1 MSRSINSD
9 KSWGS
14 TDEEYFDEFNDNNS
28 FSTNSSKDQRRISS
42 DEVPGGV
49 VTTHSVSAVIRPES
63 KLPRTDPLQF
73 VKISNNELSKK
84 VRKIKMTI
92 SCQIC
97 QIKFLTNRQTINLI
111 FDIFSTKKSC
121 IRNFNLVKKGEKIFQ
136 FIKFNLIFLHEI
148 KFSFSTSN

>member
-92 SCQIC
+92 KS
-97 QIKFLTNRQTINLI
+97 FHNVFNLHSKKC
-111 FDIFSTKKSC
+111 STKMSC
-121 IRNFNLVKKGEKIFQ
+121 MIENLPFQKYPCGIKQYYSFDSNTRWDCKKWQEYYHQFNIRM
-136 FIKFNLIFLHEI
+136 
-148 KFSFSTSN
+148 

>member
-84 VRKIKMTI
+84 VRKIITI

-97 QIKFLTNRQTINLI
+97 QIQFFTNRQTINLI
-111 FDIFSTKKSC
+111 LDIFYIFSTKKSC
-121 IRNFNLVKKGEKIFQ
+121 IRNFNLV
-136 FIKFNLIFLHEI
+136 
-148 KFSFSTSN
+148 